1 MKQSVVLLIA
11 ALLLVSCGAAWT
23 APVQITGEISAD
35 MQHLTRQIPPPKTDN
50 KDLIAAEVDIRYP
63 VLVSGAKSVSSVPE
77 TVNKAILERLLAIVG
92 ETPAP
97 SVEKMIEQFAA
108 DYAKSVLETPEM
120 PGAWSLK
127 FDTEIRHADDDLLSL
142 WTLDSVFTGGAHPNS
157 NIIYMVFSMKT
168 GKPVDLSSLIVKG
181 KATELTAIAEKHFRR
196 VRELK
201 PDETYEQAGFQFEQN
216 TFALNTN
223 YLVSKDGLAFCF
235 NPYEIAPYALGV
247 TEIVIPWS
255 DLKDVIDPAGPAARF
270 LKDSK

>member
-1 MKQSVVLLIA
+1 MKRTFVLLIA
-11 ALLLVSCGAAWT
+11 ALFLVSCGAAW
-23 APVQITGEISAD
+23 ADPVQITGEVSAD
-35 MQHLTRQIPPPKTDN
+35 MKHLTRQVPPPKSDN
-50 KDLIAAEVDIRYP
+50 KDLIAAEIDIRYP
-63 VLVSGAKSVSSVPE
+63 VLFSTGKSDSPVPE

-97 SVEKMIEQFAA
+97 SVEKMVDLFAA
-108 DYAKSVLETPEM
+108 DYAASVLETPEM

-127 FDTEIRHADDDLLSL
+127 FDTEIRHADEELLSL

-157 NIIYMVFSMKT
+157 NFIYLVFSMKT
-168 GKPVDLSSLIVKG
+168 GKPVELSSLIAKG
-181 KATELTAIAEKHFRR
+181 KTTELTAIAEKHFRR

-223 YLVSKDGLAFCF
+223 FLVSKEGLAFCF
-235 NPYEIAPYALGV
+235 NPYEIAPYAMGV
-247 TEIVIPWS
+247 TELVIPWS

-270 LKDSK
+270 LKGAP